1 MMPDDAELREE
12 EYEPDP
18 YENGYTESYEGEEDE
33 SETTS

>member
-1 MMPDDAELREE
+1 MTPDDKELREE

-18 YENGYTESYEGEEDE
+18 YEDGYEESYEGGSDE